1 MPDIIKN
8 KTNYYS
14 DGGTSN
20 KPVRAKK
27 PIENKDTGKITE
39 DRKPYRE
46 AMEYGRGLDWGLAV
60 QSDAS
65 SHYLLSPKMLEGLR
79 LLEQQ
84 QMQDWYYK
92 NMANPA
98 SPYPETR
105 RPKMNWSVSPNQAF
119 SAEQNQP
126 IADMWKKWMYY
137 RYLKSEMP
145 GAFWKEYFRN
155 YGTTEL

>member
-14 DGGTSN
+14 DGGTNN

-27 PIENKDTGKITE
+27 PIENKDSGKITE
-39 DRKPYRE
+39 DSKTYRE
-46 AMEYGRGLDWGLAV
+46 AMENARGLDWGLQV
-60 QSDAS
+60 PRDQMFYFAS
-65 SHYLLSPKMLEGLR
+65 PQQIEGLR

-84 QMQDWYYK
+84 QMWDWYYK

-98 SPYPETR
+98 YPYPETS

-119 SAEQNQP
+119 RDEQNQP
-126 IADMWKKWMYY
+126 IADIYNTWNYY
-137 RYLKSEMP
+137 RYLKSEAP
-145 GAFWKEYFRN
+145 QDFWEYYFQN
-155 YGTTEL
+155 YRTTEL